1 LQHLNRFVMQSLGGS
16 VMYFTLAA
24 ARLSRDGRTLEF
36 SSAGHPPAII
46 LRPGDAPRFLESAST
61 ILGCFDDAVRQ
72 ESPVEVSLEAG
83 DRVMLYTDGFTD
95 NFNSRREM
103 LGVKGLADIAREAS
117 TLPLSQ
123 MKQRI
128 LDRVAAWRDGP
139 AADDMSLILVEV

>member
-1 LQHLNRFVMQSLGGS
+1 
-16 VMYFTLAA
+16 MYFTLAA
-24 ARLSRDGRTLEF
+24 ARLSRDGRSLEF
-36 SSAGHPPAII
+36 SSAGHPPAMI
-46 LRPGDAPRFLESAST
+46 LRPGEAPRFLESAST

-72 ESPVEVSLEAG
+72 ESAVEIPLEAG

-117 TLPLSQ
+117 TLPLAQ

>member
-1 LQHLNRFVMQSLGGS
+1 
-16 VMYFTLAA
+16 MYFTLAT
-24 ARLSRDGRTLEF
+24 ARLSRDGRKLEF
-36 SSAGHPPAII
+36 SSAGHPPAIL
-46 LRPGDAPRFLESAST
+46 LRPGEAPRFLESAST

-72 ESPVEVSLEAG
+72 ESAVEISLEAG

-95 NFNSRREM
+95 NFNFKREM
-103 LGVKGLADIAREAS
+103 LGVMGLAEIAREAS

>member
-1 LQHLNRFVMQSLGGS
+1 MRQ
-16 VMYFTLAA
+16 
-24 ARLSRDGRTLEF
+24 LS
-36 SSAGHPPAII
+36 
-46 LRPGDAPRFLESAST
+46 
-61 ILGCFDDAVRQ
+61 AV
-72 ESPVEVSLEAG
+72 EISLETG

-95 NFNSRREM
+95 NFDSRREM
-103 LGVKGLADIAREAS
+103 LGVNGLADIACEAS